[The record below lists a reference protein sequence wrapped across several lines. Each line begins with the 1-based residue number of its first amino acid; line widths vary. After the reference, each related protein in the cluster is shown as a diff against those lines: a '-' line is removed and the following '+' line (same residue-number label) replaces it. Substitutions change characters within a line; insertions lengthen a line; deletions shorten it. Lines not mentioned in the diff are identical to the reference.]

1 MEKINFKDL
10 PSKDTPIDSKN
21 LNLLQTNVESAIN
34 ELNSEN
40 ENTYSL
46 KKEVSNI
53 SFNDL
58 MNYGSGLFSLMS
70 STDNRPPTSAQTN
83 YHFFVIQIK
92 SSSVNF
98 VLQIAKWFFGGPLYM
113 RMLYNGTWQ
122 EWEEI

>member
-1 MEKINFKDL
+1 MEKINFQDL
-10 PSKDTPIDSKN
+10 PSTDTPIDSTN
-21 LNLLQTNVESAIN
+21 LNLLQTNVEAAIN

-40 ENTYSL
+40 KNTYSL
-46 KKEVSNI
+46 KKEASSI

-58 MNYGSGLFSLMS
+58 MNYGSGLFTLMY
-70 STDNRPPTSAQTN
+70 STDNRPPTSSPSN

-98 VLQIAKWFFGGPLYM
+98 GLQIAKWYFGGPLYM
-113 RMLYNGTWQ
+113 RMLYGGTWQ